1 MDHELDALKLIE
13 IMSNEIPID
22 LKPEYYDG
30 VVYHI
35 NNAAK
40 MAKILQNA
48 SLSNND
54 IDLAPV
60 FTLGDTN
67 G

>member
-1 MDHELDALKLIE
+1 MDNELDALKLIE

-22 LKPEYYDG
+22 FKPEYLDG
-30 VVYHI
+30 VVHHI

-40 MAKILQNA
+40 MAKVLQNA
-48 SLSNND
+48 PLPFDD
-54 IDLAPV
+54 IDLATV